1 MMNESLIRLVTV
13 LVGKWK
19 KEHLAT
25 VILKAEVKVCHDTW
39 RLSVLG
45 SQNMCLHPLACCVK
59 KKMKWEWRE
68 EGKRTEW
75 LGFLGRECS
84 ESEAD

>member
-25 VILKAEVKVCHDTW
+25 VMLKAEVEVCHDTSQ
-39 RLSVLG
+39 LSVLG
-45 SQNMCLHPLACCVK
+45 SQNMCLHPFACC
-59 KKMKWEWRE
+59 
-68 EGKRTEW
+68 
-75 LGFLGRECS
+75 
-84 ESEAD
+84 A